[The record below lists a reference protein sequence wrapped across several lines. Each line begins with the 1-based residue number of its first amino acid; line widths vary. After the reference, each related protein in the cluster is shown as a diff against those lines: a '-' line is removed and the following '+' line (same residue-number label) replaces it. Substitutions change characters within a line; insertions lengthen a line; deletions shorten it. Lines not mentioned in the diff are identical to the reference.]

1 MTDYSKSLAIY
12 GGASGRICGCHIYLE
27 KEKALDAELL
37 HLAVATFSSYYLS
50 LAPALDELTMVADDS
65 QLRRQKVSF
74 YTNDYAPALLCNR
87 SSNDGA
93 RIQLD
98 VRDGVLPAHLCGTV
112 GAQDK

>member
-1 MTDYSKSLAIY
+1 MY
-12 GGASGRICGCHIYLE
+12 GGASGRICGCHIYLEKE

-87 SSNDGA
+87 SSNDVA

-112 GAQDK
+112 GAHDK